1 MRRSGPRGA
10 LLMTPEDL
18 SVAGW
23 RYRLGAPDESVAV
36 VGGRRIQSTELAGVV
51 VRLPWVDP
59 IDLPHISPRDQAYV
73 ATEMSAFLVAW
84 LGALPCP
91 VLNRPRPGCLTGPAW
106 RPEEWLARAAR
117 LGIPVLSRRDGVPGT
132 VAAGDTTLT
141 LIGTRHL
148 GKAHARVLAGAKRLA
163 AAAEVALLHLR
174 YAGTGEGARLA
185 GAAVWP
191 ERPDAALL
199 AAIEAYFYPA
209 GRRRASSTAR
219 P

>member
-1 MRRSGPRGA
+1 
-10 LLMTPEDL
+10 MTPEDL

-23 RYRLGAPDESVAV
+23 RYRLGAPEESVAV
-36 VGGRRIQSTELAGVV
+36 VGGRRIPSVELAGVV

-106 RPEEWLARAAR
+106 RPVEWLARASR
-117 LGIPVLSRRDGVPGT
+117 LGIPVLSRRDGVPGAA
-132 VAAGDTTLT
+132 AAGDATLT

-163 AAAEVALLHLR
+163 EAAGVALLYLR
-174 YAGTGEGARLA
+174 YAGTGQRARLT

-191 ERPDAALL
+191 ECPDEALP

-209 GRRRASSTAR
+209 RRRQSSAR